1 MNSNPRRL
9 TELKANRR
17 DHYLACRLNL
27 ARSAGAFLL
36 LGIAAIGIAR
46 AQNTALPASAIFTFP
61 WASGDFSDDPPTA
74 TPDGRTMLF
83 QREGAHNSKIFESHL
98 IKGRW
103 STPLVTSFSGSWLD
117 QFPAMSPDGTYLIFE
132 SDRPIAAGAA
142 TTEPVANLWRVD
154 GTRSGWS
161 VPVHLPDTVNISKRI
176 YGHSVAANG
185 DIYFMSTT
193 EPRGKDSGWRLFR
206 AARTAEG
213 YARAEALAFSDGS
226 SSDVDPYIAPDQS
239 YLIFSSR
246 GRREPTNE
254 EHLFIAFRHG
264 ADWGPVIPIRYQGD
278 EQAKNDDTL
287 NVSADGKILY
297 FDSFRGG
304 RSTIWTLPLAPYLSA
319 AARTGA
325 ANVAR

>member
-1 MNSNPRRL
+1 MINSNPQRL
-9 TELKANRR
+9 FELKMSQR
-17 DHYLACRLNL
+17 DHYLGCRLNPVH
-27 ARSAGAFLL
+27 AICAFLL
-36 LGIAAIGIAR
+36 LGLTAIGIAR
-46 AQNTALPASAIFTFP
+46 AQSPALPASTIFNLP
-61 WASGDFSDDPPTA
+61 WASGELSDDPPTFSR
-74 TPDGRTMLF
+74 DGRTMLF
-83 QREGAHNSKIFESHL
+83 QREGAHTSKIFESHL

-103 STPLVTSFSGSWLD
+103 STPLVTSFSGPWLD
-117 QFPAMSPDGTYLIFE
+117 QFPALSPDGTYLIFE
-132 SDRPIAAGAA
+132 SDRPIAAGAG

-154 GTRSGWS
+154 RTRWGWS
-161 VPVHLPDTVNISKRI
+161 VPMRLPDTVNISKRI

-185 DIYFMSTT
+185 DIYFMSST

-213 YARAEALAFSDGS
+213 YAQAEALPFSAGP

-246 GRREPTNE
+246 GRREPTSQ

-264 ADWGPVIPIRYQGD
+264 TDWGPVLPIRYQGD

-297 FDSFRGG
+297 FVSFRNGK
-304 RSTIWTLPLAPYLSA
+304 SKIWTLPLAPYLFA
-319 AARTGA
+319 AARVGD
-325 ANVAR
+325 